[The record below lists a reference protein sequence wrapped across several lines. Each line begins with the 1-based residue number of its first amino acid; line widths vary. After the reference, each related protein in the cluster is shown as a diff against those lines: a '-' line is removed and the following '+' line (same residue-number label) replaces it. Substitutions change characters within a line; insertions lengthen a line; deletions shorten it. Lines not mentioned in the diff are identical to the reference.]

1 MKKKINA
8 VTQYA
13 SDLKK
18 CFQVYLNT
26 LDAKGVWINYYTC
39 MHNMYKTAIFQN
51 LFIYPQNSVIHVYVY
66 LPFL

>member
-26 LDAKGVWINYYTC
+26 LDAKGV
-39 MHNMYKTAIFQN
+39 
-51 LFIYPQNSVIHVYVY
+51 
-66 LPFL
+66 